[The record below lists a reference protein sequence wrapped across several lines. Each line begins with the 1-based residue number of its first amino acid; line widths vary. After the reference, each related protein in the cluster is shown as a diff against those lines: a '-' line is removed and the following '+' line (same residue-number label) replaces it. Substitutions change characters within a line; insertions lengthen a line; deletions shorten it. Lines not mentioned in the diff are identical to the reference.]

1 MGNIKEIELPG
12 IGKKFQVEARSGDK
26 LVIVVHDDGRR
37 ELYHYDEEDAE
48 EAISQISLDD
58 EESRIVAAI
67 IGGMQYRP
75 KALETIEVSLQDLV
89 IEWCK
94 VEPHFKSIGKSINEL
109 EIRPRTGATILAI
122 VEKHGQKINPNPDEK
137 ILAETTIVMAGERQQ
152 IKAFKELLLNG

>member
-1 MGNIKEIELPG
+1 MGNIKESDLPG
-12 IGKKFQVEARSGDK
+12 IGRKFQVEARSGDK
-26 LVIVVHDDGRR
+26 LVIIVHDDGTR
-37 ELYHYDEEDAE
+37 ELYHYDQEDAE
-48 EAISQISLDD
+48 ETVSQILLDD

-75 KALETIEVSLQDLV
+75 KALETIEVSLRDLV

-109 EIRPRTGATILAI
+109 QIRPRTGASVLAI